1 MFRNLTHKLAYQ
13 KLTCHIKNLYIVLHG
28 TLFCFLV
35 PILAWLHN
43 VILDVFIYIQYVSIY
58 LELLISKKRE
68 RENGKMSFF
77 LILLFLLSS
86 CRLAAEPEVQNPCSM
101 VLIRFMNIQAIC
113 AFMWNDLGISSNYL
127 SLNIIMM
134 VIGWATMSHIYG
146 FLNQLWLVWKL
157 PCSLLYLLFS
167 NIPTTK
173 CL

>member
-1 MFRNLTHKLAYQ
+1 MIIEETKKLLRNLTHKLSCQ
-13 KLTCHIKNLYIVLHG
+13 KFTSHIKNLNIVLHG

-35 PILAWLHN
+35 PILAWLYN

-58 LELLISKKRE
+58 LELLISRERERERE

-113 AFMWNDLGISSNYL
+113 AFM
-127 SLNIIMM
+127 
-134 VIGWATMSHIYG
+134 
-146 FLNQLWLVWKL
+146 
-157 PCSLLYLLFS
+157 
-167 NIPTTK
+167 
-173 CL
+173 